1 MKIYI
6 FRKSYFLKKYP
17 LFVLS
22 GAETKDSVFLE
33 LDV

>member
-6 FRKSYFLKKYP
+6 FINRSFLKKYP

-22 GAETKDSVFLE
+22 GAETKDGVFLE